1 MVVSTLGQLMPLE
14 INVKVSFQELIDLEE
29 ISSPW
34 PWFFIQ
40 LSLNEFIFDLNN
52 KKN

>member
-29 ISSPW
+29 ISSP
-34 PWFFIQ
+34 
-40 LSLNEFIFDLNN
+40 
-52 KKN
+52 